1 MKWRRRII
9 VSIGILVLL
18 VVLLIP
24 AGGYLFLRRSFPT
37 IEGNVQVAGLKAPVE
52 VYRDRWGVP
61 HIYAQNVEDL
71 FFAQGYVTAQDRLW
85 QMEFNRRA
93 GSGTLS
99 EVLGE
104 ATLETDRFIRTI
116 GWRRVAEVEAAN
128 LDPESR
134 VTLESYAA
142 GVNAFIESHRS
153 SLPLEFTILGFK
165 PAPWTPADSIAWGK
179 VMAWDLGGNWEAELF
194 RASLIEKFGEEKA
207 NQFAPPYPPEAP
219 LVIPSEALGY
229 QIPGIDNLLSQA
241 RELRKVLGTQ
251 GAGLGSNNW
260 VIDGQKSATGMPLLA
275 NDMHLGIQ
283 MPSIWYEVHLV
294 GGGFNVEGYSFP
306 GLPGV
311 IVGHNDYIAWGVT
324 NVGPDVQDLYIE
336 KVNPA
341 NPDQYEYQGQW
352 LEMEIVEEEIEVKG
366 EEPVMERVRLTR
378 HGPVITPVV
387 EGITESLAFK
397 WTALEPNQILKGV
410 MMLNRASNWEE
421 FREALRF
428 WAVPSQNFVYA
439 DREGNIG
446 YQTPGWIPIRAKGQG
461 LVPVPGWT
469 GEYEWEGYIPF
480 EELPY
485 LFNPPTHYIVTA
497 NNKVIGDQYP
507 YFISRDWDIGHRAQR
522 IRELLEAK
530 STLSLDD
537 IKAIHADTYSYPAKI
552 FLPYLLA
559 LEPEGWLQE
568 RAMNQLEGW
577 DLHDEAQSTGAG
589 IFEVFYLMLVKNT
602 FADELG
608 DLFADYLEADT
619 WPHLALERMV
629 KEPDSPWFDDV
640 TTPERENRDDIV
652 RRSFAEACDLLG
664 KRFGDIPHEWTWGR
678 LHTVTFDHPLG
689 AVKPLDL
696 IFNRGPIPA
705 RGSGFTVNA
714 ASFDYS
720 AFAEALKPAEIGK
733 VFAVQSGVSQRLIVD
748 LSDFSNS
755 LSIHTTGQVG
765 IPFHNH
771 YSDMIAP
778 WQEVKYH
785 PLLWEK
791 DEIERNK
798 EGLLILEPKSQ

>member
-1 MKWRRRII
+1 MKWLRRMLL
-9 VSIGILVLL
+9 GLGAFLLLTILV
-18 VVLLIP
+18 VS
-24 AGGYLFLRRSFPT
+24 ATGYLFLRRSFPT
-37 IEGNVQVAGLKAPVE
+37 IDGTSEVEGLKAPVE

-85 QMEFNRRA
+85 QMEFNRRI

-104 ATLETDRFIRTI
+104 TTLENDRFIRII
-116 GWRRVAEVEAAN
+116 GWRRVAEEEAAN
-128 LDPESR
+128 LDEESR
-134 VTLESYAA
+134 TILEAYAA
-142 GVNAFIESHRS
+142 GVNAFIEGHRR
-153 SLPLEFTILGFK
+153 SLPPEFTILGFK
-165 PAPWTPADSIAWGK
+165 PAPWTPADSIAWAK
-179 VMAWDLGGNWEAELF
+179 VMAWDLGGNWEAELL
-194 RASLIEKFGEEKA
+194 RASLIEKFGEKKA
-207 NQFAPPYPPEAP
+207 NQLAPPYPADAP
-219 LVIPSEALGY
+219 LIILPEALGY
-229 QIPGIDNLLSQA
+229 QIPGIDRLLSQA
-241 RELRKVLGTQ
+241 RQLRELLGAQ

-306 GLPGV
+306 GVPNV
-311 IVGHNDYIAWGVT
+311 IVGHNEDIAWAVT

-341 NPDQYEYQGQW
+341 SPDQYEYQGQW
-352 LEMEIVEEEIEVKG
+352 LEMEIVEEMIEVKG
-366 EEPVMERVRLTR
+366 QEPVVERVQLTR
-378 HGPVITPVV
+378 HGPIITPVV
-387 EGITESLAFK
+387 EGVTETLALR
-397 WTALEPNQILKGV
+397 WTALEPNQIFKSV
-410 MMLNRASNWEE
+410 AMLNRAKNWEE

-446 YQTPGWIPIRAKGQG
+446 YQMPGWIPIRAKGQG

-469 GEYEWEGYIPF
+469 GEYEWKGHIPSHR
-480 EELPY
+480 LPHT
-485 LFNPPTHYIVTA
+485 LNPSTHYIVTS
-497 NNKVIGDQYP
+497 NNRVIGDEYP
-507 YFISRDWDIGHRAQR
+507 YFISHDWAVYRAR
-522 IRELLEAK
+522 RLVELLEPRDD
-530 STLSLDD
+530 LSIEDLKV
-537 IKAIHADTYSYPAKI
+537 IQADTYSLPAEKL
-552 FLPYLLA
+552 LPHLLA

-568 RAMNQLEGW
+568 RAMNQLKEW
-577 DLHDEAQSTGAG
+577 DLSNDVDSTGAG
-589 IFEVFYLMLVKNT
+589 IFQVFYLMLVNNT
-602 FADELG
+602 FGDELG
-608 DLFADYLEADT
+608 DELFADYSKARA
-619 WPHLALERMV
+619 PHHLALEGLIE
-629 KEPDSPWFDDV
+629 EPDSPWFDDV
-640 TTPERENRDDIV
+640 TTPEREKRDDIV

-664 KRFGDIPHEWTWGR
+664 RRFGDVPHEWAWGR

-696 IFNRGPIPA
+696 IFNRGPLPA

-714 ASFDYS
+714 AGFDYS
-720 AFAEALKPAEIGK
+720 AFAEGLKPSEIGE
-733 VFAVQSGVSQRLIVD
+733 VFAVQGGVSQRLIVD

-765 IPFHNH
+765 VPFHKH
-771 YSDMIAP
+771 YGDMIP
-778 WQEVKYH
+778 SWQGVEYH
-785 PLLWEK
+785 PLLWER

-798 EGLLILEPKSQ
+798 EGVLILEPKGE

>member
-1 MKWRRRII
+1 MKWLRRII
-9 VSIGILVLL
+9 VVIGILVLL

-24 AGGYLFLRRSFPT
+24 LGGYLLLRRSFPMVEGT
-37 IEGNVQVAGLKAPVE
+37 IQVPGLKAPVE
-52 VYRDRWGVP
+52 VYRDKWGVP

-85 QMEFNRRA
+85 QMEFNRRV

-104 ATLETDRFIRTI
+104 ATLETDQFIRTI
-116 GWRRVAEVEAAN
+116 GWKRVAEEEAAN
-128 LDPESR
+128 LDEETR
-134 VTLESYAA
+134 TILEAYAA
-142 GVNAFIESHRS
+142 GVNAFIDEAN
-153 SLPLEFTILGFK
+153 LPPEFLILGFK
-165 PAPWTPADSIAWGK
+165 PDPWTPADTIAWGK
-179 VMAWDLGGNWEAELF
+179 VMAWDLGGNWEAELL

-207 NQFAPPYPPEAP
+207 SQLAPPYPADAP

-229 QIPGIDNLLSQA
+229 QVPGTDRLRRQAHQLRVLLA
-241 RELRKVLGTQ
+241 AP

-306 GLPGV
+306 GVPGI
-311 IVGHNDYIAWGVT
+311 IVGHNEDIAWAVT

-352 LEMEIVEEEIEVKG
+352 LEMEIVEEVIEVKG
-366 EEPVMERVRLTR
+366 EEPVVERVRLTR
-378 HGPVITPVV
+378 HGPIITPVI
-387 EGITESLAFK
+387 EGVTETLAFR
-397 WTALEPNQILKGV
+397 WTALEPNQIFKSVL
-410 MMLNRASNWEE
+410 MLNRAKNWEA
-421 FREALRF
+421 FQEALRF

-446 YQTPGWIPIRAKGQG
+446 YQMPGWIPIRAQGQG
-461 LVPVPGWT
+461 LVPVSGWT

-480 EELPY
+480 DELPHI
-485 LFNPPTHYIVTA
+485 LNPSNNYIVTA
-497 NNKVIGDQYP
+497 NNRVIGDEYP
-507 YFISRDWDIGHRAQR
+507 YFISHDWAVYRARRLTQ
-522 IRELLEAK
+522 LLG
-530 STLSLDD
+530 SQDTLS
-537 IKAIHADTYSYPAKI
+537 IEEFKRIHADTYSIPAEI
-552 FLPYLLA
+552 FMPYLLA
-559 LEPEGWLQE
+559 IKPEGWLQE

-577 DLHDEAQSTGAG
+577 DLHNEAQSTGAG
-589 IFEVFYLMLVKNT
+589 IFQVFYLMLVKNT

-608 DLFADYLEADT
+608 DLFADYLDADT
-619 WPHLALERMV
+619 WHHLALERMLR
-629 KEPDSPWFDDV
+629 EPNNPWFDDV

-664 KRFGDIPHEWTWGR
+664 KRFGDVPHEWTWGR

-689 AVKPLDL
+689 AVKPLNL

-720 AFAEALKPAEIGK
+720 AFAEGLKPMEIGE

-765 IPFHNH
+765 IPFHKH
-771 YSDMIAP
+771 YGDMISS
-778 WQEVKYH
+778 WQGVKYH

-798 EGLLILEPKSQ
+798 EGLLILEPKSE

>member
-1 MKWRRRII
+1 M
-9 VSIGILVLL
+9 GILVL
-18 VVLLIP
+18 VVLLLIP
-24 AGGYLFLRRSFPT
+24 LGGYLLLRRSFPT
-37 IEGNVQVAGLKAPVE
+37 INGTIKIEGLKAPVE

-61 HIYAQNVEDL
+61 HLYAQNFQDL

-85 QMEFNRRA
+85 QMEFNRRV

-104 ATLETDRFIRTI
+104 ATLENDRFIRTM
-116 GWRRVAEVEAAN
+116 GWRRVAEEEAAN
-128 LDPESR
+128 LDEETR
-134 VTLESYAA
+134 TILEAYAA
-142 GVNAFIESHRS
+142 GVNAFIDKA
-153 SLPLEFTILGFK
+153 SLPPEFLILGFR
-165 PAPWTPADSIAWGK
+165 PDPWTPTDSIAWGK
-179 VMAWDLGGNWEAELF
+179 VMAWDLGGNWEAELL
-194 RASLIEKFGEEKA
+194 RASLIEKLGEEKA
-207 NQFAPPYPPEAP
+207 NQLAPPYPADAP
-219 LVIPSEALGY
+219 LIIPSEALGH
-229 QIPGIDNLLSQA
+229 QISGIDHLLKQA
-241 RELRKVLGTQ
+241 RQLRKLLGVQ

-306 GLPGV
+306 GVPGV
-311 IVGHNDYIAWGVT
+311 IVGHNEDIAWAVT

-352 LEMEIVEEEIEVKG
+352 LDMEIIEEMIEVKG
-366 EEPVMERVRLTR
+366 RDPVVESVRLTH
-378 HGPVITPVV
+378 HGPIVTPVV
-387 EGITESLAFK
+387 EGVMETLAFR
-397 WTALEPNQILKGV
+397 WTALEPNQIFKSII
-410 MMLNRASNWEE
+410 MLNRAKNWDE

-439 DREGNIG
+439 DRQGNIG
-446 YQTPGWIPIRAKGQG
+446 YQMPGWIPIRAKGEG

-480 EELPY
+480 EELPHV
-485 LFNPPTHYIVTA
+485 FNPPTHYIVTA
-497 NNKVIGDQYP
+497 NNRVIGDEYP
-507 YFISRDWDIGHRAQR
+507 YFISHAWSVYRAQR
-522 IRELLEAK
+522 LTRLLEGLE
-530 STLSLDD
+530 TLS
-537 IKAIHADTYSYPAKI
+537 IEEFKRFHADTYSILAEI
-552 FLPYLLA
+552 FMPYLLA
-559 LEPEGWLQE
+559 IEPEGWLQE

-577 DLHDEAQSTGAG
+577 DLHNEAESTGAG
-589 IFEVFYLMLVKNT
+589 IFQVFYLMLVKNI

-608 DLFADYLEADT
+608 DLFAGYLEAGT
-619 WPHLALERMV
+619 WHPLALERML
-629 KEPDSPWFDDV
+629 KEPNNSWFDDV
-640 TTPERENRDDIV
+640 TTPERENGDDIV

-664 KRFGDIPHEWTWGR
+664 RRFGDVPHEWAWGR
-678 LHTVTFDHPLG
+678 LHTVTFEHPLG
-689 AVKPLDL
+689 AVKPLNL

-714 ASFDYS
+714 AGFDYS
-720 AFAEALKPAEIGK
+720 AFAEGLKPAEIGE

-755 LSIHTTGQVG
+755 LTIHTTGQVG
-765 IPFHNH
+765 IPLHKH
-771 YSDMIAP
+771 YGDMIP
-778 WQEVKYH
+778 SWQEVKYH

-791 DEIERNK
+791 GEIEENR
-798 EGLLILEPKSQ
+798 EGLLTLEPKSE

>member
-1 MKWRRRII
+1 MKWLRRII
-9 VSIGILVLL
+9 VVIGIVVLL
-18 VVLLIP
+18 VVLLISL
-24 AGGYLFLRRSFPT
+24 GGYLLLRRSFPT
-37 IEGNVQVAGLKAPVE
+37 IEGTVQVAGLKAPVE
-52 VYRDRWGVP
+52 IYRDRWGIP

-85 QMEFNRRA
+85 QMEFNRRV

-116 GWRRVAEVEAAN
+116 GWRRVAEEEAAN
-128 LDPESR
+128 LDKETR
-134 VTLESYAA
+134 TILEAYAT
-142 GVNAFIESHRS
+142 GVNTFIDKA
-153 SLPLEFTILGFK
+153 SLPPEFVILGFK
-165 PAPWTPADSIAWGK
+165 PHPWTPADSIAWAK

-194 RASLIEKFGEEKA
+194 RASLIEKLGEEKA
-207 NQFAPPYPPEAP
+207 NQLAPPYPADAP
-219 LVIPSEALGY
+219 LIIPPEALGY
-229 QIPGIDNLLSQA
+229 QTPGIDHLLRQA
-241 RELRKVLGTQ
+241 RQLKKVLGAQ

-306 GLPGV
+306 GVPGV
-311 IVGHNDYIAWGVT
+311 IVGHNEDIAWAVT

-352 LEMEIVEEEIEVKG
+352 LEMEILEEEIEVKG
-366 EEPVMERVRLTR
+366 EEPVVERVCLTR
-378 HGPVITPVV
+378 HGPIITPVV
-387 EGITESLAFK
+387 EGATETLALR
-397 WTALEPNQILKGV
+397 WTASEPNQISKSV
-410 MMLNRASNWEE
+410 FMLNRAKNWQE
-421 FREALRF
+421 FREALKH

-446 YQTPGWIPIRAKGQG
+446 YQMPGWIPIRAQGQG

-480 EELPY
+480 EELPHV
-485 LFNPPTHYIVTA
+485 FNPPTHYIVTS
-497 NNKVIGDQYP
+497 NNRVVGDDYP
-507 YFISRDWDIGHRAQR
+507 YFISHDWAVHRAR
-522 IRELLEAK
+522 RLVELLE
-530 STLSLDD
+530 SRDDLSIED
-537 IKAIHADTYSYPAKI
+537 IKVIQADTYSLPAEKL
-552 FLPYLLA
+552 LPYLLA

-577 DLHDEAQSTGAG
+577 DLHNEAQSTGAG
-589 IFEVFYLMLVKNT
+589 IFQVFYLMLVNNT

-608 DLFADYLEADT
+608 DELFART
-619 WPHLALERMV
+619 PHHLALEAMIE
-629 KEPDSPWFDDV
+629 EPDSPWFDDV

-664 KRFGDIPHEWTWGR
+664 KRFGDVPHEWAWGR

-689 AVKPLDL
+689 AVKPLNL
-696 IFNRGPIPA
+696 IFNRGPIAA

-714 ASFDYS
+714 AGFDYS
-720 AFAEALKPAEIGK
+720 AFAEDLKPAEIGE
-733 VFAVQSGVSQRLIVD
+733 VFSVQSGVSQRLIVD

-765 IPFHNH
+765 IPFHKH
-771 YSDMIAP
+771 YGDMIP
-778 WQEVKYH
+778 SWQGVKYH

-791 DEIERNK
+791 DDIEENR
-798 EGLLILEPKSQ
+798 EGLLILEPKSE

>member
-1 MKWRRRII
+1 MRWLRRI
-9 VSIGILVLL
+9 VVVIGILVLL

-24 AGGYLFLRRSFPT
+24 LAGYLILRRSFPI
-37 IEGNVQVAGLKAPVE
+37 IEGTVQVPGLKVPVE
-52 VYRDRWGVP
+52 VYRDKWGVP

-85 QMEFNRRA
+85 QMEFNRRV

-104 ATLETDRFIRTI
+104 ATLENDRFIRTI
-116 GWRRVAEVEAAN
+116 GWRKIAEVEAAN

-134 VTLESYAA
+134 LTLKAYAA
-142 GVNAFIESHRS
+142 GVNAFIDQSI
-153 SLPLEFTILGFK
+153 LPPEFLILGFK
-165 PAPWTPADSIAWGK
+165 PDPWTPADSIAWAK
-179 VMAWDLGGNWEAELF
+179 VMAWDLGGNWEAELL
-194 RASLIEKFGEEKA
+194 RASLIEKLGEEKA
-207 NQFAPPYPPEAP
+207 NQLAPPYPADAP

-229 QIPGIDNLLSQA
+229 QMPGIDRLLRQA
-241 RELRKVLGTQ
+241 RRLKELLGAQ

-260 VIDGQKSATGMPLLA
+260 VVDGQKSATGMPLLA

-294 GGGFNVEGYSFP
+294 GGGVNVEGYSFP

-311 IVGHNDYIAWGVT
+311 IVGHNEDIAWAVT
-324 NVGPDVQDLYIE
+324 NAGPDVQDLYIE

-341 NPDQYEYQGQW
+341 NPDQYEYRGQW
-352 LEMEIVEEEIEVKG
+352 LDMEIVEEEIEIKG
-366 EEPVMERVRLTR
+366 EEPVVERVRLTR
-378 HGPVITPVV
+378 HGPLITSVV
-387 EGITESLAFK
+387 EGVTETLAFR
-397 WTALEPNQILKGV
+397 WTALEPNQILKSV
-410 MMLNRASNWEE
+410 MMLNRAKNWEE
-421 FREALRF
+421 FREALKY

-446 YQTPGWIPIRAKGQG
+446 YQMPGWIPIRAQGQG

-480 EELPY
+480 EELPHDY
-485 LFNPPTHYIVTA
+485 NPPTHYIVTA

-522 IRELLEAK
+522 IREFLEAK
-530 STLSLDD
+530 STLSLED
-537 IKAIHADTYSYPAKI
+537 IEAIHADTYSLPAKI

-568 RAMNQLEGW
+568 RAMSQLKNW
-577 DLHDEAQSTGAG
+577 DLNNDTDSTGAG
-589 IFEVFYLMLVKNT
+589 IFQVFYLMLVKNT

-608 DLFADYLEADT
+608 EELFADYLGTRT
-619 WPHLALERMV
+619 WHHLALEAMMG
-629 KEPDSPWFDDV
+629 EPHSPWFDDV
-640 TTPERENRDDIV
+640 STPEGENRDDIV
-652 RRSFAEACDLLG
+652 RRSFAEACDLWG
-664 KRFGDIPHEWTWGR
+664 KRFGDAPHEWTWGR

-689 AVKPLDL
+689 AVKPLNL
-696 IFNRGPIPA
+696 VFNRGPIPA

-720 AFAEALKPAEIGK
+720 VFAEGLKPAEIGE

-765 IPFHNH
+765 IPFHKH
-771 YSDMIAP
+771 YGDMITP
-778 WQEVKYH
+778 WQGVEYH

-791 DEIERNK
+791 DEIEENR
-798 EGLLILEPKSQ
+798 EGLLILEPKSE

>member
-1 MKWRRRII
+1 MKWLRRILFG
-9 VSIGILVLL
+9 IGAFLLL
-18 VVLLIP
+18 VIVVVP
-24 AGGYLFLRRSFPT
+24 VTGYLLLRRSFPT
-37 IEGNVQVAGLKAPVE
+37 IEGTIQVAGLKAPVE

-85 QMEFNRRA
+85 QMEFNRRV

-104 ATLETDRFIRTI
+104 ATLETDQFIRTI
-116 GWRRVAEVEAAN
+116 GWRRVAEEEAAD
-128 LDPESR
+128 LDEETR
-134 VTLESYAA
+134 TILEAYAA
-142 GVNAFIESHRS
+142 GVNAFIDKA
-153 SLPLEFTILGFK
+153 SLPPEFLILGFK
-165 PAPWTPADSIAWGK
+165 PDPWTPADSIAWGK
-179 VMAWDLGGNWEAELF
+179 VMAWDLGANWEAELL
-194 RASLIEKFGEEKA
+194 RASLIEKLGEEKA
-207 NQFAPPYPPEAP
+207 NQLAPPYPADAP
-219 LVIPSEALGY
+219 LIIPSEALGY
-229 QIPGIDNLLSQA
+229 QIPGIDRLLRQA
-241 RELRKVLGTQ
+241 RQLRELLGAQ

-306 GLPGV
+306 GVPGV
-311 IVGHNDYIAWGVT
+311 IVGHNEDIAWAVT

-352 LEMEIVEEEIEVKG
+352 LDMEVIEEEIKVKG
-366 EEPVMERVRLTR
+366 QDPVVERVRLTR
-378 HGPVITPVV
+378 HGPIITPVV
-387 EGITESLAFK
+387 EGVTETLAFR
-397 WTALEPNQILKGV
+397 WTALEPNQISKSI
-410 MMLNRASNWEE
+410 MMLNRAKNWEE

-428 WAVPSQNFVYA
+428 LAVPSQYFVYA

-446 YQTPGWIPIRAKGQG
+446 YQMPGWIPIRAQGQG
-461 LVPVPGWT
+461 LIPIPGWT

-480 EELPY
+480 EELPHV
-485 LFNPPTHYIVTA
+485 FNPPTHYIVTA

-507 YFISRDWDIGHRAQR
+507 YFISHDWAVYRAR
-522 IRELLEAK
+522 RLTKLLESQA
-530 STLSLDD
+530 TLS
-537 IKAIHADTYSYPAKI
+537 IEEFKRIHADTYSIPAEI
-552 FLPYLLA
+552 FMPYLLA
-559 LEPEGWLQE
+559 TKPEGWLQE
-568 RAMNQLEGW
+568 RAMNQLRGW
-577 DLHDEAQSTGAG
+577 DLRNEVESTAAG
-589 IFEVFYLMLVKNT
+589 IFEVSYLMLLKNT

-608 DLFADYLEADT
+608 EELFADYLGART
-619 WPHLALERMV
+619 WHRIALERLME
-629 KEPDSPWFDDV
+629 EPDSPWFDDA
-640 TTPERENRDDIV
+640 TTPEREKRDDIV

-664 KRFGDIPHEWTWGR
+664 KRFGDTPHEWAWGR
-678 LHTVTFDHPLG
+678 LHAVTFDHPLG
-689 AVKPLDL
+689 VVKPLNL
-696 IFNRGPIPA
+696 IFNRGPLPA

-720 AFAEALKPAEIGK
+720 AFAEGLKPAEIGEI
-733 VFAVQSGVSQRLIVD
+733 FAVQSGVSQRLIVD

-765 IPFHNH
+765 VLFHKH
-771 YSDMIAP
+771 YGDMISS

-785 PLLWEK
+785 PLLWER
-791 DEIERNK
+791 DEIEDNR
-798 EGLLILEPKSQ
+798 EGLLILEPKSK